1 MLHFSNISI
10 KDVLRNTADDV
21 TTLLDKKPKV
31 SQEVTVCTPLAVGET
46 DSTGSLL
53 LLNASLPLHHDAK
66 GSACVKRSYYIHQ
79 LPRRHF
85 MVIKHR
91 H

>member
-31 SQEVTVCTPLAVGET
+31 SQRSQSALP
-46 DSTGSLL
+46 SLWEKQTRPVPFC
-53 LLNASLPLHHDAK
+53 S
-66 GSACVKRSYYIHQ
+66 
-79 LPRRHF
+79 
-85 MVIKHR
+85 
-91 H
+91 